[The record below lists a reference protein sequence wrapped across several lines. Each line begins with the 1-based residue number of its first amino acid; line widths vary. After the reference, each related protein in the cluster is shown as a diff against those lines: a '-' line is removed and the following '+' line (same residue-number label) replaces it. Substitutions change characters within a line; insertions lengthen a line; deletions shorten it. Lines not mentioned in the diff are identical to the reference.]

1 MAKRILLLSSMLTFV
16 CQIASATLDLT
27 PQAREYTSQGFIY
40 VQLSFKDDDG
50 RVCYNPP
57 LNWTYRGSAARL
69 QLTPPN
75 KSLAQATIEA
85 VPGAQPFTPELQQ
98 TLVHAAVAGV
108 PPGSQAVEVVKQE
121 ENTVLIDGR
130 GSFEVTLSYKALG
143 ETFERSVVFASVA
156 DLRLCFRLTAR
167 TADFATVKA
176 AFHASLGSWH
186 RESPAAKTA
195 MQPPPQTT
203 VTR

>member
-1 MAKRILLLSSMLTFV
+1 MVKRILLLNSILAFV
-16 CQIASATLDLT
+16 CQIASAALDLT
-27 PQAREYTSQGFIY
+27 PQAREYTSQGFSY

-50 RVCYNPP
+50 GVCYNPP
-57 LNWTYRGSAARL
+57 LNWTYRGSVPRL

-85 VPGAQPFTPELQQ
+85 GSAAQPLTPELQQ
-98 TLVHAAVAGV
+98 KLVQEAVAGV

-143 ETFERSVVFASVA
+143 ETFERSVVFVNVA

-167 TADFATVKA
+167 TADFVSVKA

-186 RESPAAKTA
+186 RKSPAAKTA
-195 MQPPPQTT
+195 MQSPLQTT
-203 VTR
+203 ATR